1 MKKHVHPSLLCQIR
15 SHCKRHKGAVPAR
28 AFASDIDAGA
38 ADSDAAAAAA
48 DLEYRPRNS
57 SIWRADHQIQ

>member
-1 MKKHVHPSLLCQIR
+1 MQR
-15 SHCKRHKGAVPAR
+15 SALRRAFSFFRQGAVPAR

-57 SIWRADHQIQ
+57 TIWMADHQIQ